1 MRILYAEDDI
11 KMNTLVEESLK
22 SEGYTI
28 DAVFDGDQAVRF
40 ANLYKYDI
48 IILDLMMPNLSG
60 TDAMMK
66 IKAIDKN
73 IPILALSAL
82 SETKTKIEN
91 LDGGFDDYLTKPFK
105 LEELKARIRALIR
118 RSTTNETVLTARNL
132 KIIPSE
138 KKVLFKNQEMILT
151 AKEYSILEYL
161 MRNKTIFKNES
172 EIVENIWEHDKEI
185 GSNIIAAHIKNI
197 KKKFS
202 NIDNSELFI
211 ESERGKGYRIIS

>member
-28 DAVFDGDQAVRF
+28 DAVFDGDQAVKF

-60 TDAMMK
+60 SDAMMK

-118 RSTTNETVLTARNL
+118 RSTTNEIVLTAKNL

-138 KKVLFKNQEMILT
+138 KKVLFKNKEVILT

-202 NIDNSELFI
+202 VIDTNESFL
-211 ESERGKGYRIIS
+211 ESERGKGYRILN

>member
-1 MRILYAEDDI
+1 
-11 KMNTLVEESLK
+11 MNTLVEESLK